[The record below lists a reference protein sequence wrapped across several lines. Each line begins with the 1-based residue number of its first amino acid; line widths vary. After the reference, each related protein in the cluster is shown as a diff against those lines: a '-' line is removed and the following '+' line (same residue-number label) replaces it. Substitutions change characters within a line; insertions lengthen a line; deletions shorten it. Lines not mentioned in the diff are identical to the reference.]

1 MVLALSPRL
10 ASIVPARSTG
20 REAAGRKGGE
30 RVEGR
35 LKGTCVDSDLWPE
48 HMWLIVGVREEGM
61 GHVSHNTQARAGTDG
76 IDATDGTYTHTSH
89 ALR

>member
-1 MVLALSPRL
+1 MALSPRL
-10 ASIVPARSTG
+10 ASIVPAQHRKRG
-20 REAAGRKGGE
+20 GRKEGGE

-35 LKGTCVDSDLWPE
+35 LTGTCVNSDLWPE